1 MRTHTYIHAH
11 VSVKVQFWGPSFAV
25 GAVIQLPLVG
35 ITITCSHQ
43 LCIVSPLAEAPSLNA
58 PPISLSPSSS
68 SCFSS
73 KNSSSLGLVLL
84 NSFQLPAMHLLTHLS
99 ITSYLNTKAPK
110 YAGSNHAQFVFLIF
124 SFLKCGEALGLASR
138 QSSGQSYKFY
148 SLKYQFYGQRD

>member
-1 MRTHTYIHAH
+1 MHTHKHTCTRACEGTVLGSKLCCGSSDPAAPCRDHNH
-11 VSVKVQFWGPSFAV
+11 MFPSTLYCV
-25 GAVIQLPLVG
+25 
-35 ITITCSHQ
+35 
-43 LCIVSPLAEAPSLNA
+43 PLAEAPSLND